1 MHASVGL
8 YHNPHVN
15 ANGIDAMARN
25 PPAQNTPS
33 IIYGTMDTL
42 LAVGAQGAFSNRPS
56 DVFGIQRD
64 AQDAQELQL
73 LSGHPAGTRLGNGA
87 ST

>member
-1 MHASVGL
+1 M
-8 YHNPHVN
+8 
-15 ANGIDAMARN
+15 DAMASN

-56 DVFGIQRD
+56 NVFGIERD
-64 AQDAQELQL
+64 AKTPT
-73 LSGHPAGTRLGNGA
+73 SYN
-87 ST
+87 